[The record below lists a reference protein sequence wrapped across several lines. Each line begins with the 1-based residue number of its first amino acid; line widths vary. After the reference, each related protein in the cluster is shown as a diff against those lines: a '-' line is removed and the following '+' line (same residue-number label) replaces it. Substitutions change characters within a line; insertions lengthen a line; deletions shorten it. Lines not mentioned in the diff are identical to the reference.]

1 MNVTFS
7 LDTDSDATVWPA
19 MPLLGEGRGAARD
32 RKKWAVR
39 TAELLW
45 ALVDD
50 EPDKKQVKKQT
61 KMLAFEL
68 DAVAEQLPRTVPA
81 HQVFLYVPDPRREFL
96 TFLVHAG
103 PSEGDVDATLDELV
117 QKNEPGA
124 AQDPE
129 VIDFDTDR
137 LGRGKRSIRYFVAAK
152 AEAMCVS
159 VNYAW
164 RIESLGI
171 DVIVRT
177 VGEDIG
183 WITANI
189 DEFDAFARSLFVNL
203 ET

>member
-1 MNVTFS
+1 MTVTFS

-19 MPLLGEGRGAARD
+19 MPILGEGRGAARD
-32 RKKWAVR
+32 RKKWARR
-39 TAELLW
+39 TSELLW

-50 EPDKKQVKKQT
+50 EPVDKKQVK
-61 KMLAFEL
+61 MLAYEL
-68 DAVAEQLPRTVPA
+68 DSVAEQLPRTVPV

-129 VIDFDTDR
+129 VIDFDTTH

-177 VGEDIG
+177 LGEDIG

-189 DEFDAFARSLFVNL
+189 DEFDEFARSLFVNVDA
-203 ET
+203 

>member
-19 MPLLGEGRGAARD
+19 MPILGEGRGAARE
-32 RKKWAVR
+32 RKKWARR
-39 TAELLW
+39 TSELLW

-50 EPDKKQVKKQT
+50 EPVDKKQV

-68 DAVAEQLPRTVPA
+68 ESTAELLPRTIPV

-103 PSEGDVDATLDELV
+103 PSEGEVDATLEELV

-129 VIDFDTDR
+129 VIDFDTER

-152 AEAMCVS
+152 AEAMCCS

-164 RIESLGI
+164 RLESLGI

-177 VGEDIG
+177 LGEDIG
-183 WITANI
+183 WITSNI
-189 DEFDAFARSLFVNL
+189 DEFDDFARSLFINL
-203 ET
+203 DQ

>member
-1 MNVTFS
+1 VNVSFS
-7 LDTDSDATVWPA
+7 LDTDSDATVWLA
-19 MPLLGEGRGAARD
+19 MPILGDGRGPART
-32 RKKWAVR
+32 RKKWARR
-39 TAELLW
+39 TSELLW
-45 ALVDD
+45 SLVDD
-50 EPDKKQVKKQT
+50 EPVDAKQV

-68 DAVAEQLPRTVPA
+68 ESTAELLPRTVPV

-124 AQDPE
+124 VQDPE
-129 VIDFDTDR
+129 VIDFDTER

-152 AEAMCVS
+152 AEAMCCS

-177 VGEDIG
+177 LGEDIG
-183 WITANI
+183 WITSNI
-189 DEFDAFARSLFVNL
+189 DEFDDFARSLFVNL
-203 ET
+203 DQ

>member
-1 MNVTFS
+1 MTVIFS

-19 MPLLGEGRGAARD
+19 MPVLGNGWGAARR
-32 RKKWAVR
+32 RKKWARR
-39 TAELLW
+39 TSELLW

-50 EPDKKQVKKQT
+50 EPDDKEKEV

-68 DAVAEQLPRTVPA
+68 DSVAELLPQTVSV

-103 PSEGDVDATLDELV
+103 PSEGDVEETLDELV
-117 QKNEPGA
+117 QKDEPGA
-124 AQDPE
+124 MREPE
-129 VIDFDTDR
+129 VIDFDTER

-164 RIESLGI
+164 RLESLGI

-177 VGEDIG
+177 LGEDIG
-183 WITANI
+183 WITSNI
-189 DEFDAFARSLFVNL
+189 DEFDDFARSLFINL
-203 ET
+203 DE

>member
-19 MPLLGEGRGAARD
+19 MPILGEGRGAARE
-32 RKKWAVR
+32 RKKWARR
-39 TAELLW
+39 TSELLW

-50 EPDKKQVKKQT
+50 EPVDKKQV

-68 DAVAEQLPRTVPA
+68 ESTAELLPRTIPV

-103 PSEGDVDATLDELV
+103 PSEGEVDATLEELV

-129 VIDFDTDR
+129 VIDFDTER

-152 AEAMCVS
+152 AEAMCCS

-164 RIESLGI
+164 RLESLGV

-177 VGEDIG
+177 LGEDIG
-183 WITANI
+183 WITSNI
-189 DEFDAFARSLFVNL
+189 DEFDDFARSLFVNL
-203 ET
+203 DQ

>member
-1 MNVTFS
+1 MTVHFS
-7 LDTDSDATVWPA
+7 LDSDSDATVWPA
-19 MPLLGEGRGAARD
+19 MPILGEGRGAARD
-32 RKKWAVR
+32 RKKWAKR
-39 TAELLW
+39 TSELLW
-45 ALVDD
+45 SLVDD
-50 EPDKKQVKKQT
+50 EPVDKKQV

-68 DAVAEQLPRTVPA
+68 DSAAELIPQTVPV
-81 HQVFLYVPDPRREFL
+81 HQIFLYVPDPRREFL

-177 VGEDIG
+177 LGEDIG

-189 DEFDAFARSLFVNL
+189 DEFDAFARSLFIN
-203 ET
+203 TDQ

>member
-7 LDTDSDATVWPA
+7 LDTDSDATVWLA
-19 MPLLGEGRGAARD
+19 MPILGDGWGPARK
-32 RKKWAVR
+32 RKKWARR
-39 TAELLW
+39 TSELLW

-50 EPDKKQVKKQT
+50 EPVDEKQV

-68 DAVAEQLPRTVPA
+68 ESTAELLPRTIPV

-124 AQDPE
+124 AQKPE
-129 VIDFDTDR
+129 VIDFDTER

-152 AEAMCVS
+152 AEALCCS

-177 VGEDIG
+177 LGEDIG
-183 WITANI
+183 WITSNI
-189 DEFDAFARSLFVNL
+189 DEFDDFARSLFVNL
-203 ET
+203 DQ

>member
-1 MNVTFS
+1 MTVTFS
-7 LDTDSDATVWPA
+7 LDSDSDAAVWPA
-19 MPLLGEGRGAARD
+19 MPLLGDGRGAARE
-32 RKKWAVR
+32 RKKWARR
-39 TAELLW
+39 TSELLW

-50 EPDKKQVKKQT
+50 EPVDKKQV

-68 DAVAEQLPRTVPA
+68 DSAAELIPRTVPA
-81 HQVFLYVPDPRREFL
+81 HQIFLYVPDPRREFL

-129 VIDFDTDR
+129 VIDFDTER
-137 LGRGKRSIRYFVAAK
+137 LGRGKRSVRYFVAAK
-152 AEAMCVS
+152 AGAMCCS

-164 RIESLGI
+164 RLESLGI

-183 WITANI
+183 WITSNI

-203 ET
+203 DT

>member
-1 MNVTFS
+1 MTVTFS

-19 MPLLGEGRGAARD
+19 MPLLGEGWGAARE
-32 RKKWAVR
+32 RKKWARR
-39 TAELLW
+39 TSELLW
-45 ALVDD
+45 GLVDD
-50 EPDKKQVKKQT
+50 EPVDKKQV

-68 DAVAEQLPRTVPA
+68 ESAAELIPRTVPA
-81 HQVFLYVPDPRREFL
+81 HQIFLYVPDPRREFL

-103 PSEGDVDATLDELV
+103 PSEGDVDVTLDELV
-117 QKNEPGA
+117 QRHEPGA

-129 VIDFDTDR
+129 VIDFDTER

-177 VGEDIG
+177 LGEDIG
-183 WITANI
+183 WITSNI
-189 DEFDAFARSLFVNL
+189 DEFDDFARSLFVNL
-203 ET
+203 DT

>member
-1 MNVTFS
+1 MTVTFS
-7 LDTDSDATVWPA
+7 LNTDSDAAVWPA
-19 MPLLGEGRGAARD
+19 MPVLGEGRGAARE
-32 RKKWAVR
+32 RKKWARR
-39 TAELLW
+39 TSELLW

-50 EPDKKQVKKQT
+50 EPVDKKQV

-68 DAVAEQLPRTVPA
+68 DSAAELIPQTVPV
-81 HQVFLYVPDPRREFL
+81 HQIFLYVPDPRREFL

-103 PSEGDVDATLDELV
+103 PSEGDVNETLDELV

-129 VIDFDTDR
+129 VIDFDTER

-177 VGEDIG
+177 LGEDIG
-183 WITANI
+183 WITSNI
-189 DEFDAFARSLFVNL
+189 DEFDDFARSLFINL
-203 ET
+203 DQ

>member
-7 LDTDSDATVWPA
+7 LDSDSDPTVWPA
-19 MPLLGEGRGAARD
+19 MPVLGEGRGAARE
-32 RKKWAVR
+32 RKKWARR
-39 TAELLW
+39 TSDLLW

-50 EPDKKQVKKQT
+50 EPVDKKQV

-68 DAVAEQLPRTVPA
+68 DSAAELIPRTIPV
-81 HQVFLYVPDPRREFL
+81 HQIFLYVPDPRREFL

-103 PSEGDVDATLDELV
+103 PSEGDVESKLDELV
-117 QKNEPGA
+117 QKDEPGA
-124 AQDPE
+124 AQEPE
-129 VIDFDTDR
+129 VVDFDTER
-137 LGRGKRSIRYFVAAK
+137 LGRGKRSIRFFVAAK
-152 AEAMCVS
+152 AGAMCCS

-189 DEFDAFARSLFVNL
+189 DEFDDFARSLFVNL
-203 ET
+203 DT

>member
-1 MNVTFS
+1 MTVTFS

-19 MPLLGEGRGAARD
+19 MPVRGEGRGAARD
-32 RKKWAVR
+32 RKKWARR
-39 TAELLW
+39 TSELLW

-50 EPDKKQVKKQT
+50 EPVDKKQVK
-61 KMLAFEL
+61 MLAYEL
-68 DAVAEQLPRTVPA
+68 DSVAEQLPRTVPV

-137 LGRGKRSIRYFVAAK
+137 LGRGKRSIRYFVSTK

-177 VGEDIG
+177 LGEDIG

-189 DEFDAFARSLFVNL
+189 DEFDEFARSLFVNPDI
-203 ET
+203 

>member
-19 MPLLGEGRGAARD
+19 MPVLGDGWRADRK
-32 RKKWAVR
+32 RKKWARR
-39 TAELLW
+39 TSELLW

-50 EPDKKQVKKQT
+50 EPVDDKQV

-68 DAVAEQLPRTVPA
+68 DSAAELIPKTIPV
-81 HQVFLYVPDPRREFL
+81 HQIFLYVPDPRREFL

-124 AQDPE
+124 LEAPE
-129 VIDFDTDR
+129 VIDFDTER
-137 LGRGKRSIRYFVAAK
+137 LGRGKRSVRRFFAAK
-152 AEAMCVS
+152 ADAVCCS

-164 RIESLGI
+164 RLEPLGI

-177 VGEDIG
+177 LSEDIG
-183 WITANI
+183 WITSNV
-189 DEFDAFARSLFVNL
+189 DEFDDFARSLFINV
-203 ET
+203 ER